1 MFVHEQASLDVGYPV
16 AQARL
21 ANLARRAYIAG
32 ASRDAYD
39 EEGQALI
46 RVGPLGPARGASRLV
61 RVRFM
66 ELVTRR
72 QGSQLTLR
80 WDAVGPGGEL
90 FPELDAAIMIEADG
104 PNMTRMTLDG
114 VYRPPLGWVGAG
126 LDRMLLSRIA
136 KATAHRFLGSVA
148 LAIADPEA
156 AERVRGPAW
165 QAESGWLLP
174 GPEQA

>member
-1 MFVHEQASLDVGYPV
+1 MFVHEQLSLQVGYPV

-21 ANLARRAYIAG
+21 AQLARRAYLVG

-46 RVGPLGPARGASRLV
+46 RVGPFGPARGTSRLV
-61 RVRFM
+61 RVRFT
-66 ELVTRR
+66 ELVTRG
-72 QGSQLTLR
+72 QCSHLTMR

-90 FPELDAAIMIEADG
+90 FPALDADITIEADG
-104 PNMTRMTLDG
+104 QRTTKMTLDG
-114 VYRPPLGWVGAG
+114 AYRPPLGWLGAG

-136 KATAHRFLGSVA
+136 TVTARRFLASVA
-148 LAIADPEA
+148 DAIADPA
-156 AERVRGPAW
+156 TAERASEPAW

-174 GPEQA
+174 APEQA

>member
-1 MFVHEQASLDVGYPV
+1 MFVHEEASLDVGYPV

-21 ANLARRAYIAG
+21 ANLAGGAFIAG

-39 EEGQALI
+39 EQGQALI

-61 RVRFM
+61 RVRFRD
-66 ELVTRR
+66 LVTR
-72 QGSQLTLR
+72 GHASQLTLR

-90 FPELDAAIMIEADG
+90 FPAMDTDVKIEADG
-104 PNMTRMTLDG
+104 TDMTTMTLDG

-136 KATAHRFLGSVA
+136 TATARRFLASVA
-148 LAIADPEA
+148 LAIADPA
-156 AERVRGPAW
+156 TTERVREPAW

-174 GPEQA
+174 APEQA

>member
-1 MFVHEQASLDVGYPV
+1 MFVHEEASLDVGYQV

-21 ANLARRAYIAG
+21 ANLTHRAYIAG

-61 RVRFM
+61 RVRFRD
-66 ELVTRR
+66 LVTRG
-72 QGSQLTLR
+72 QASQLTLR

-90 FPELDAAIMIEADG
+90 FPALDADIMIEPAG
-104 PNMTRMTLDG
+104 PTVTTMTLNG

-136 KATAHRFLGSVA
+136 TATVRRFLASVATA
-148 LAIADPEA
+148 IAEPGT
-156 AERVRGPAW
+156 AERLTEPAW
-165 QAESGWLLP
+165 QVESGWLLP
-174 GPEQA
+174 APEQT